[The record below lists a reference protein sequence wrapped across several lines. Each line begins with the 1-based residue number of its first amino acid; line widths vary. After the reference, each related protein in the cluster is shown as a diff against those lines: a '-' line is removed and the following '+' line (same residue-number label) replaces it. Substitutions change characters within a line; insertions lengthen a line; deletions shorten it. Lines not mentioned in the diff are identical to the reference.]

1 MTKYI
6 AAIDYKASYKSGFDF
21 VELESKNIVDAM
33 EEANKRI
40 DMENVYMVSVA
51 EKFGNIERPNKG
63 EKIIN
68 YKMKVEK
75 RSFGWDKAQD
85 YGTKIQKQEVSKK
98 GFHYVNYQFVLE

>member
-6 AAIDYKASYKSGFDF
+6 AVIDYKASYKSGFDF
-21 VELESKNIVDAM
+21 LEMNSKNIVDAM
-33 EEANKRI
+33 EEVNKRI
-40 DMENVYMVSVA
+40 DMENVYMVSIA

-75 RSFGWDKAQD
+75 RSCGWDKAQD
-85 YGTKIQKQEVSKK
+85 YGTKIQRQEVSKK

>member
-6 AAIDYKASYKSGFDF
+6 AVIDYKASYKSGFDF

-33 EEANKRI
+33 EEANRI

-63 EKIIN
+63 EKITN
-68 YKMKVEK
+68 YKMRAEK
-75 RSFGWDKAQD
+75 RSCGWDKAQD
-85 YGTKIQKQEVSKK
+85 YGTKIQRREVSKK
-98 GFHYVNYQFVLE
+98 GFHYVDYQFILE